1 MKRLLKRLPML
12 LFLLFMW
19 LVLYTASSIGQ
30 IVFGTLLSMALI
42 WAASSLRPLHGSP
55 KRPAVMVKL
64 IVNVITDIIRS
75 NLAVGR
81 IIWLGR
87 RAHAKPGFLK
97 IPLDIRDP
105 HGLAALACIITYTP
119 GTVWA
124 AFSEETHILTL
135 HVLDLQDEAQW
146 ICTIKQRYERALM
159 EIFQ

>member
-1 MKRLLKRLPML
+1 MKRLRQLLPML

-19 LVLYTASSIGQ
+19 LVLSMASSTGQ

-42 WAASSLRPLHGSP
+42 WAASSLRPLRGSP
-55 KRPAVMVKL
+55 KRPTVIAKL
-64 IVNVITDIIRS
+64 IAHAIIDIIRS

-87 RAHAKPGFLK
+87 RANAKPGFLN

-105 HGLAALACIITYTP
+105 HGLSALACIITYTP

-124 AFSEETHILTL
+124 AYSEETGILTL

-146 ICTIKQRYERALM
+146 ICTIKQRYERPLM